1 VLRVSGTVTF
11 TNTEIRGAPIGTVG
25 YAGVLPNG
33 PVMDMNIVI
42 GQNVRFQ
49 SPTLRASFVG
59 ALEVNGTPRE
69 PSIIGRVSTRDGQIR
84 FPSAAARIT
93 EGEVTVSVTRDPVTN
108 LIRSRADIEAVA
120 TGQVDRYRITIA
132 LRGPLDFGS
141 QSTQN
146 LRIDVTSD
154 PPLSQDEAFAQLIG
168 TSLRDLEVDRF
179 GNPVGNSD
187 VDRANQVYAR
197 AIVSVLSAPLFAG
210 IERTL
215 EDVLGLNSITLDYRF
230 NEPLSV
236 QLGKAIGDRV
246 YVTYRR
252 SLSANRPGQTPA
264 YDLRVDY
271 RIKGGLLL
279 GVQTDERGRQQLTLQ
294 KTFRF

>member
-33 PVMDMNIVI
+33 PVMDMSIVI